1 MSRYKL
7 GPRLVN
13 HVNIR
18 KTHMSL
24 KFCWRTTSLLTTAT
38 ALIIISTA
46 APKAYAD
53 IPDEDYRPI
62 LEHLLTTVMPPK
74 LDALNDATVDL
85 ADGLTNFC
93 SAPDAD
99 GLSDVRGDFHAAMD
113 IWQEIQPW
121 RMGPLVANGRD
132 QHIEYWPDKHGTA
145 TRQFRKLMFNKPVA
159 FTDPVKLSEASA
171 ALQGFPALEEV
182 LFDDAHSDAL
192 ISANEDGVFL
202 CQYGSAIATNLVAIT
217 GELRDDWPG
226 FAEAMSTAGADSMD
240 YPTAKFAATDLYRA
254 LHEGLLIISTQKLG
268 RPLGDEEKDA
278 KASRGESETSK
289 RSLRNI
295 HHNLIGLLAIYDGQ
309 WGDAGEEGKG
319 LAALIDSSLL
329 DRSFRLNWQT
339 VQDTLADLPPS
350 LTELLDQPDGYQ
362 KLVDL
367 QGQIDFLTSLVENDV
382 GGNTNLGGG
391 FNALDGD

>member
-1 MSRYKL
+1 
-7 GPRLVN
+7 
-13 HVNIR
+13 
-18 KTHMSL
+18 MSL
-24 KFCWRTTSLLTTAT
+24 QFCWRTTCLLTTAA
-38 ALIIISTA
+38 ALFISIA
-46 APKAYAD
+46 APKAHAD
-53 IPDEDYRPI
+53 IPDENYQLI

-74 LDALNDATVDL
+74 LDALHGATSDL
-85 ADGLTNFC
+85 ADTLEDFC
-93 SAPDAD
+93 SDPDED
-99 GLSDVRGDFHAAMD
+99 GLADARGDFHTAMD

-145 TRQFRKLMFNKPVA
+145 TRQFRKLMFNKPAA

-182 LFDDAHSDAL
+182 LFDDAHSNAL
-192 ISANEDGVFL
+192 TSASEDGIFL
-202 CQYGSAIATNLVAIT
+202 CQYGSAIATNLVTIT
-217 GELRDDWPG
+217 DELRDEWPG
-226 FAEAMSTAGADSMD
+226 FAEAMRNAGPDSMD

-268 RPLGDEEKDA
+268 RPLGDGEKDA

-295 HHNLIGLLAIYDGQ
+295 HHNLIGLLAIYDGK

-350 LTELLDQPDGYQ
+350 LAELLDQPDGYQ

-367 QGQIDFLTSLVENDV
+367 QGQIDFLTTLVENDV